1 MLQIAICDDETL
13 LLDEIKEITEGC
25 MRQQQTFSI
34 LSTYTNGKDL
44 FYDIQDGKRF
54 DLLLLDIEMPGL
66 SGMELAKR
74 VHELLPDA
82 LMIFVTAHY
91 KYAVDAYELHI
102 FRYIPKNQL
111 KERLPHALKDAVSL
125 LEIQN
130 TDEIIESLRPH
141 IANISTRTYYRK
153 RPEAVQALSSILWGY
168 TSKDCLEMLD
178 KFFPTGK

>member
-82 LMIFVTAHY
+82 LMI
-91 KYAVDAYELHI
+91 L
-102 FRYIPKNQL
+102 
-111 KERLPHALKDAVSL
+111 
-125 LEIQN
+125 
-130 TDEIIESLRPH
+130 
-141 IANISTRTYYRK
+141 
-153 RPEAVQALSSILWGY
+153 
-168 TSKDCLEMLD
+168 
-178 KFFPTGK
+178 